1 MFDVEKRFTSLGRQ
15 VNGRNLALIKIGK
28 GPAKLR
34 VRNENLDFF
43 LWNQDTFLD
52 ASTSN
57 RILHIGLVEASKSL
71 QFSHIPYFC
80 SAAESKK
87 AATNGSTTTQT
98 AAAEEVQQTQRVSTP
113 RSGPNSIFFCLHF
126 ENNH

>member
-43 LWNQDTFLD
+43 LCGI
-52 ASTSN
+52 
-57 RILHIGLVEASKSL
+57 RILFWTLVLAIGYYILDW
-71 QFSHIPYFC
+71 
-80 SAAESKK
+80 
-87 AATNGSTTTQT
+87 
-98 AAAEEVQQTQRVSTP
+98 
-113 RSGPNSIFFCLHF
+113 
-126 ENNH
+126 